1 MSGQLESVQM
11 LLEAIGFFLGQSR
24 WQRNRGACSCRPFF
38 AVAKSFFGI
47 PWNKYLHPKIK
58 PVEPQNGGLEA
69 VFPFLVGDFQV
80 NDVEFRGSSNILK
93 KVLEGLAAFLFL
105 EWRRNSCCHG
115 EPFSS
120 KRINFQPFCGAG
132 KMCPFDKS
140 KQLNNK
146 MPPKF
151 ASLDV
156 CRIHFIIF
164 FEATHGSK
172 LVDLSTLSDV
182 HIFHTNKII
191 PPNSPTAFKV
201 VFSNIPSGK
210 LAMPLLFW
218 SNCCWLVLRVAGK
231 QGWHS
236 RF

>member
-24 WQRNRGACSCRPFF
+24 WQRNKGPVRAGRFLPLPRTFLAS
-38 AVAKSFFGI
+38 
-47 PWNKYLHPKIK
+47 PWNKYLHPEIK
-58 PVEPQNGGLEA
+58 RLEPQNGGFQA
-69 VFPFLVGDFQV
+69 VFPFIVGDFQV

-93 KVLEGLAAFLFL
+93 KVLERLAAFLFL
-105 EWRRNSCCHG
+105 EWRSNSCCHG

-120 KRINFQPFCGAG
+120 KRIIFQPFCGAG

-140 KQLNNK
+140 KQLYTK

-172 LVDLSTLSDV
+172 LVDLSILSDV

-191 PPNSPTAFKV
+191 PPNSPMASKV

-218 SNCCWLVLRVAGK
+218 SNSC
-231 QGWHS
+231 
-236 RF
+236 